1 MLMIAGRIDDR
12 MGGPGFQDFVI
23 EHPQHSPHYEY
34 QRHDPEDPRSC
45 RRSIYRFLV
54 RSQTQPFMA
63 ALDCADPSM
72 IVEKRNETVTA
83 LQALAMLNN
92 KFVFSMSAHLAE
104 RVKAEVTL
112 LSSGSTLTQ
121 HVNRAFRLAV
131 GRFPTAE
138 EEQALVLFAAEHGL
152 PLTCRALFNL
162 NEFAFAD

>member
-1 MLMIAGRIDDR
+1 
-12 MGGPGFQDFVI
+12 
-23 EHPQHSPHYEY
+23 
-34 QRHDPEDPRSC
+34 
-45 RRSIYRFLV
+45 
-54 RSQTQPFMA
+54 MA

-162 NEFAFAD
+162 NEFAFVD